1 MEVRAHT
8 NDRWLPCN
16 PRAAAW
22 FPGQRTTKLHAG
34 PRQWLQNLSAF
45 GRRGFVMKRA
55 ERGGQT
61 RRRATRSH
69 VDETLFGRPASSAPG
84 ADGETLQIITRDL
97 VRTLRVRRRDPA
109 GESISL
115 ASTQLQKICST
126 GGDAATE
133 EGDALQRRREEEMRA
148 AEERRRQLQEAD
160 ESRGERR
167 APTEVE
173 LQAQARATRLLE
185 RANLLRLEQE
195 EEVKE
200 LNKLILGAQCQ
211 ATRDAQI
218 QEKKVIQQ
226 EMTEEEKRLDA
237 MMEVERR
244 KAVEAVEQIEELRRQ
259 QRVSGMQQICSQI
272 QERLE
277 EKQMEEMSKEQE
289 RLQIRENQERMN
301 LEDLKALE
309 KKREEQRLLHQEVM
323 RINAEAI
330 QAKEQRRE
338 EEKLA
343 DMREMDYIKKKLE
356 REAEYDAEQR
366 RIKKDKELEIARLRA
381 QQQRARDYKAEQDE
395 LRARRNQEAAD
406 REWRKKEKEL
416 ALRKAQEEEKLR
428 AARVEQV
435 HCKEHFL
442 SMEAEREKAEF
453 ERLLKVQQEMLARKK
468 VEEGKQRK
476 SMQKHAEAIRQQ
488 VKEAEAQALRKRM
501 ETFKEG
507 QRLNQ
512 DASRKRERL
521 NEVKERKLQEL
532 RETGLPEKYCSQVQR
547 KARAQMS

>member
-1 MEVRAHT
+1 
-8 NDRWLPCN
+8 
-16 PRAAAW
+16 
-22 FPGQRTTKLHAG
+22 
-34 PRQWLQNLSAF
+34 
-45 GRRGFVMKRA
+45 MKRA
-55 ERGGQT
+55 EVSNAQLSSSGWNDWDEDALKCNVQRGGQT
-61 RRRATRSH
+61 RRASGFHRRATRSH

-84 ADGETLQIITRDL
+84 ADAETLQIITRDL
-97 VRTLRVRRRDPA
+97 VRTLRVRRRDLA

-126 GGDAATE
+126 SGDAATE
-133 EGDALQRRREEEMRA
+133 EGNALQWRREEGMRA

-160 ESRGERR
+160 ESRGERQ

-185 RANLLRLEQE
+185 RANHLRLEQE

-259 QRVSGMQQICSQI
+259 QRVNGMQQICSQI

-289 RLQIRENQERMN
+289 RLQIREKQERMN
-301 LEDLKALE
+301 LEDLKNNAVSHKALE

-468 VEEGKQRK
+468 VEEGKQRE

-488 VKEAEAQALRKRM
+488 VKEVEAQAVRKRM
-501 ETFKEG
+501 EIFKEG

-512 DASRKRERL
+512 EASRKREHL

-532 RETGLPEKYCSQVQR
+532 RETGLPERYCSQVQR